1 MGSILVPKWGQ
12 ACNSTAVS
20 YTHLD
25 VYKRQAVGGAIV
37 DSGNFDWMANAEK
50 FPGLCTPD
58 DSYHGITYAEKF
70 GKEGAFITKCT
81 ACLLYTSLQLGFL
94 YSIMVLG
101 IYISFRIL
109 NIPDL
114 TTEGSFT
121 FGLAAS
127 SILTAA
133 GHPLLGLV
141 GALIAGALAGSVTGF
156 LQTKLD
162 IHPVLAGILRCV

>member
-1 MGSILVPKWGQ
+1 M
-12 ACNSTAVS
+12 T
-20 YTHLD
+20 
-25 VYKRQAVGGAIV
+25 
-37 DSGNFDWMANAEK
+37 
-50 FPGLCTPD
+50 
-58 DSYHGITYAEKF
+58 
-70 GKEGAFITKCT
+70 
-81 ACLLYTSLQLGFL
+81 LLIGSLQLGFL

-141 GALIAGALAGSVTGF
+141 GALIAGALAAKRLVNWEKFCEYLNGTANRA
-156 LQTKLD
+156 D
-162 IHPVLAGILRCV
+162 A

>member
-1 MGSILVPKWGQ
+1 M
-12 ACNSTAVS
+12 T
-20 YTHLD
+20 
-25 VYKRQAVGGAIV
+25 
-37 DSGNFDWMANAEK
+37 
-50 FPGLCTPD
+50 
-58 DSYHGITYAEKF
+58 
-70 GKEGAFITKCT
+70 
-81 ACLLYTSLQLGFL
+81 LLIGSLQLGFL

-141 GALIAGALAGSVTGF
+141 GALIAGCIGRQRDRISSDEIGYSSGSGR
-156 LQTKLD
+156 
-162 IHPVLAGILRCV
+162 HPDNEWIVFD

>member
-1 MGSILVPKWGQ
+1 M
-12 ACNSTAVS
+12 T
-20 YTHLD
+20 
-25 VYKRQAVGGAIV
+25 
-37 DSGNFDWMANAEK
+37 
-50 FPGLCTPD
+50 
-58 DSYHGITYAEKF
+58 
-70 GKEGAFITKCT
+70 
-81 ACLLYTSLQLGFL
+81 LLIGSLQLGFL

-133 GHPLLGLV
+133 GHPYRRRIGRKRDRISSDEI
-141 GALIAGALAGSVTGF
+141 GYSSGSGR
-156 LQTKLD
+156 
-162 IHPVLAGILRCV
+162 HPDNEWIVFD